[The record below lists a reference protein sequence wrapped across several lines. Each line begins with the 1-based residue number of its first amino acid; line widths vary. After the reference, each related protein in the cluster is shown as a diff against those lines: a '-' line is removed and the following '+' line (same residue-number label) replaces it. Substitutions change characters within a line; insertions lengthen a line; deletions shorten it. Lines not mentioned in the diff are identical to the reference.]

1 MHVKGF
7 NPRYLA
13 ECTGESYLLFL
24 YRQQGRRSA
33 DYCGNSGLLTR
44 KTKQLLEVRHLAIW
58 FVRIRPLSWR
68 HVPYFGAASGTCLCT
83 KYIRAN
89 VTSVIAI
96 TR

>member
-13 ECTGESYLLFL
+13 ECTGESYRLFL
-24 YRQQGRRSA
+24 YRHQGRRSA

-58 FVRIRPLSWR
+58 FVRIRRVSWR
-68 HVPYFGAASGTCLCT
+68 HVLFRCGFGHLFVYQVHQSN
-83 KYIRAN
+83 RH
-89 VTSVIAI
+89 
-96 TR
+96 